1 MTMMEK
7 QTDVFNQLL
16 AMFTPENIMR
26 WEAMVIG
33 WNENPKNAPNPYWEP
48 ASGNKLFLSVLF

>member
-48 ASGNKLFLSVLF
+48 ASGN